1 MGFSR
6 RLHNK
11 ETILAIID
19 GWNGKLTYELLSE
32 KLQSELGLKRPPSRH
47 TYTKH
52 DEIKHAFDLKKEELR
67 NKKSAALEEA
77 KLLFD
82 GPNKLSQLL
91 ENLDND
97 DATIAE
103 LIKQVEKLENENERL
118 NSENVRL
125 NNQNNILLERFARW
139 QHNLQKMD
147 GVNLNKL
154 AVTIDSGLPAKNRS

>member
-1 MGFSR
+1 MAFVTD
-6 RLHNK
+6 NK

-19 GWNGKLTYELLSE
+19 GWRGKLTYDLLSE
-32 KLQSELGLKRPPSRH
+32 RLQSELGLKRPPSRH

-67 NKKSAALEEA
+67 FKKSAAIEEA
-77 KLLFD
+77 KSLFD
-82 GPNKLSQLL
+82 SSDKLSQLL

-103 LIKQVEKLENENERL
+103 LIKRVEKLENENERL
-118 NSENVRL
+118 SIHNDM
-125 NNQNNILLERFARW
+125 LLERFARW

-147 GVNLNKL
+147 GVDLNKL
-154 AVTIDSGLPAKNRS
+154 AATIDSGLPAKNRD